1 MNRRQFI
8 AALGLTGAAA
18 AATAAFGQTMSG
30 RNPYYNGP
38 VSDHFDGE
46 RFFLPGHARDKSRA
60 DLLKWSLFESKALW
74 PAQAAGAA
82 FDRPPERVQG
92 SALRVSYV
100 GHASLLIQ
108 THGVNLLIDPVWSER
123 ASPFSFAGPRRVNEP
138 GIRLSD
144 LPPLDAILVSHNH
157 YDHLD
162 ASTLSELARTRPT
175 RVLTPLGND
184 TIMTDYN
191 SAIRAEAHDWKAR
204 VEVGRGVFV
213 HFEPSYHWSAR
224 GLFDRRMALW
234 AAFVIETPSGAIYHI
249 ADTGFGDGEL
259 FRAARRKYGGFKLA
273 ILPIGAYEPR
283 WFMKDQHIDPAE
295 AVKIFELC
303 GARQA
308 MGHHWGTFQLTN
320 EEIDAPPKALATA
333 LKKGGHAETR
343 FRVFR
348 PGEVFDVKSVV

>member
-1 MNRRQFI
+1 MNRRHFI
-8 AALGLTGAAA
+8 ASLGLTGAVATV
-18 AATAAFGQTMSG
+18 TAAFGRTMLG

-46 RFFLPGHARDKSRA
+46 RFFLAGHAKDKSQA
-60 DLLKWSLFESKALW
+60 DLLRWSLFEAKATW
-74 PAQAAGAA
+74 PAHTGGVK
-82 FDRPPERVQG
+82 FDRPPQRVEG

-123 ASPFSFAGPRRVNEP
+123 ASPVSFVGPKRVNEP
-138 GIRLSD
+138 GIRLAD

-162 ASTLSELARTRPT
+162 ADTLSDLSQIRPT
-175 RVLTPLGND
+175 RILTPLGND
-184 TIMTDYN
+184 TIMRDHD
-191 SAIRAEAHDWKAR
+191 ARIRAEAHDWKAR
-204 VEVGRGVFV
+204 VEIGRGVFV
-213 HFEPSYHWSAR
+213 HFEPCYHWSAR

-234 AAFVIETPSGAIYHI
+234 AAFVIETPSGSIYHI
-249 ADTGFGDGEL
+249 ADTGFGDGDL
-259 FRAARRKYGGFKLA
+259 FRAARRKFGGFKLA

-303 GARQA
+303 GAQRA
-308 MGHHWGTFQLTN
+308 MAHHWGTFQLTN
-320 EEIDAPPKALATA
+320 EEIDAPPKALSAA
-333 LKKGGHAETR
+333 LNKHGHAQER
-343 FRVFR
+343 FRVFK
-348 PGEVFDVKSVV
+348 PGEVFNLA

>member
-1 MNRRQFI
+1 MTGEATLAIVRSSMNDHVKI
-8 AALGLTGAAA
+8 PAK
-18 AATAAFGQTMSG
+18 S
-30 RNPYYNGP
+30 RNPSYPGP
-38 VSDHFDGE
+38 VSDQVDGE
-46 RFFLPGHARDKSRA
+46 HFFNPGRRWKKSPG
-60 DLLKWSLFESKALW
+60 DLLRWMMERKPERW
-74 PAQAAGAA
+74 PASHPSPYMDA
-82 FDRPPERVQG
+82 PPHRVPG
-92 SALRVSYV
+92 RDIRLSYV
-100 GHASLLIQ
+100 GHASFLLQ
-108 THGVNLLIDPVWSER
+108 TGGLNILIDPVWSER
-123 ASPFSFAGPRRVNEP
+123 VSPLRFVGPKRVNPP
-138 GIRLSD
+138 GIPFEK
-144 LPPLDAILVSHNH
+144 LPPIDVVLVSHNH

-162 ASTLSELARTRPT
+162 IATLRRLHAVHAPRI
-175 RVLTPLGND
+175 VTPLGND
-184 TIMTDYN
+184 TIIRD
-191 SAIRAEAHDWKAR
+191 AHAGIRAEAHDWGAR
-204 VEVGRGVFV
+204 VELGPNIAV
-213 HFEPSYHWSAR
+213 HFEEAYHWSAR

-283 WFMKDQHIDPAE
+283 WFMKDQHVDPAE